1 MTRAVSNYLPRFPA
15 VDDGLRRGRSVK
27 DGYTRGWGLQFGR
40 LRDDARGDP
49 LYERAVKLTRGRSVV
64 SEDNRLNLFLLCR
77 FYLGRLAP
85 GHIVEFGAYRG
96 GNALFLA
103 AVAAELF
110 PGIKVY
116 ALDTYTGI
124 PEANGAI
131 DAHSAGDFG
140 DVDLD
145 ELAAVANRYS
155 LHNIEF
161 VKGRFQDTAEPLLE
175 RIGPVALAHIDSD
188 TFSSVSYAYDAVR
201 HAMVPGGYLVFD
213 DATVSSC
220 LGATEAVE
228 TLLIQRD
235 GLNSEQIWPHYV
247 FRAPFS
253 QDDTR

>member
-1 MTRAVSNYLPRFPA
+1 MSRAASNYLPDFPA
-15 VDDGLRRGRSVK
+15 IEDRLRHGRSVK

-40 LRDDARGDP
+40 LRDDVRGDP
-49 LYERAVKLTRGRSVV
+49 VYQRAVKLTRGRSVV

-77 FYLGRLAP
+77 FYLARLAP

-116 ALDTYTGI
+116 ALDTFAGI
-124 PEANGAI
+124 PDADAAI

-145 ELAAVANRYS
+145 ELATFAARHS
-155 LHNIEF
+155 LDNIEF
-161 VKGRFQDTAEPLLE
+161 VKGRFEDTATPLLN
-175 RIGPVALAHIDSD
+175 RIGRVALAHIDSD
-188 TFSSVSYAYDAVR
+188 TFSSVAYAYDVVR
-201 HAMVPGGYLVFD
+201 NSMVPGGYLVFD

-247 FRAPFS
+247 FRAPS
-253 QDDTR
+253 AQDDTR